1 MKLLSQFVVVA
12 VVAGVGAGGWY
23 FRDQLPFIAA
33 KPAASTTA
41 SNAPPAI
48 PVEIAKAR
56 TQDVASI
63 VEAVGTTLSLESVQI
78 TAKTAGII
86 RRINFQEGQKVAA
99 GAILIELDA
108 GASEAKIEELR
119 AARDSTQTALE
130 RSKQLLTAGT
140 IAKAKV
146 DELQKT
152 YEVADAR
159 VKAELVNRADT
170 VIKAPFAGR
179 LGLRNYSLGHL
190 LKPSDIVTT
199 LDDTSTMKLE
209 FEVPETALA
218 AMVPGTRLAATAA
231 AYPGRKFEGGITI
244 VDGRVDPV
252 TRAVRVRANLP
263 NQDDMLKP
271 GMFMTVQ
278 ISAGVRQNAVMV
290 PEEAILSQGG
300 AQFVYVIRDGRAA
313 RSRVTLGQRLAGAV
327 EIREGVPAGADVV
340 VGGLQQIREGAT
352 VRIVTLP
359 PAGQPTAQPSPVG
372 TPAKS

>member
-56 TQDVASI
+56 TQDMAST

-99 GAILIELDA
+99 GAILVELDA

-146 DELQKT
+146 DELQKA

-190 LKPSDIVTT
+190 LKPGDIVTT

-209 FEVPETALA
+209 FDVPETVLA
-218 AMVPGTRLAATAA
+218 AMVPGTRLRATAA
-231 AYPGRKFEGGITI
+231 AYPGRKFDGAITI

-252 TRAVRVRANLP
+252 TRAVRIRANLP

-271 GMFMTVQ
+271 GMFLTVQ
-278 ISAGVRQNAVMV
+278 ISAGVRQNAVVV
-290 PEEAILSQGG
+290 PEEAVLSQGG
-300 AQFVYVIRDGRAA
+300 AQFVYIIRDGRAA
-313 RSRVTLGQRLAGAV
+313 RSRVALGQRVGGFV
-327 EIREGVPAGADVV
+327 EVTEGVPAGADVV

-359 PAGQPTAQPSPVG
+359 PVGQPAAQATVPN
-372 TPAKS
+372 KS